1 MLQIVYASLSVRKA
15 TTPPPVVPPVVKLDQ
30 SVEDKTIQSDGG
42 DHILIEEQNG
52 DDFYTP
58 QQQKTEERQV
68 DDSVQ
73 VVAVQP
79 QSPEGDAAGV
89 LIIAFVAGISAAAT
103 VGLIAFGIGWYK

>member
-1 MLQIVYASLSVRKA
+1 M
-15 TTPPPVVPPVVKLDQ
+15 
-30 SVEDKTIQSDGG
+30 QSDG
-42 DHILIEEQNG
+42 DDQILIEERNG
-52 DDFYTP
+52 DAFYNS
-58 QQQKTEERQV
+58 QGVAEERQA

-79 QSPEGDAAGV
+79 HSPEGDAAGV